1 MSETLRIGCL
11 GAGKM
16 ATALAYGW
24 IQAGLLA
31 AEHVCA
37 SDPLPAAREN
47 FHKAVGVAALPDNL
61 PVVAASNLIV
71 LAVKPQ
77 SMPALLKEI
86 RKKISGSHL
95 IVSIAAG
102 VATLVWPS
110 ITLWALAVVIGIA
123 LIFRGVMRV
132 MASIMGRPPIWGFWL
147 VVGLIELAAGVL
159 ALVWPEITI
168 LALAVVIG
176 IDLLIVGLVGLAAAV
191 RSRRLIA

>member
-1 MSETLRIGCL
+1 VESADLVLDPEAERQLKSVWWVFFLLALATAVLGVIVIFRPLTGVVGLAVLIAATLIVSGVGDIL
-11 GAGKM
+11 GA
-16 ATALAYGW
+16 AQW
-24 IQAGLLA
+24 R
-31 AEHVCA
+31 HRWV
-37 SDPLPAAREN
+37 
-47 FHKAVGVAALPDNL
+47 
-61 PVVAASNLIV
+61 PVLW
-71 LAVKPQ
+71 
-77 SMPALLKEI
+77 
-86 RKKISGSHL
+86 G

-123 LIFRGVMRV
+123 LIFRGVMRA